1 MIAELGSEGLAV
13 TVYGLGDALYM
24 LHTVYERL
32 VLEVVRAKTA
42 CVSTG
47 VCGVLHPSDPFSFS
61 FSSAMLLPTWLAS
74 IAVGMIDSTSGF
86 LNFHRAMYHTPNIKI
101 DHMATSKTTAAGY
114 P

>member
-13 TVYGLGDALYM
+13 TVYGLGDVLYM

-32 VLEVVRAKTA
+32 ILEVVRAKTA

-47 VCGVLHPSDPFSFS
+47 VCGVLLPSEPFSFS
-61 FSSAMLLPTWLAS
+61 FSSLPTWLVS
-74 IAVGMIDSTSGF
+74 IAVGMIDSTSGL

-101 DHMATSKTTAAGY
+101 DHMAISKTTAAGY